1 MIWLV
6 SMTWLALLLAFGIG
20 AVTSSTWWLVRQRG
34 VNAEFEKRRLL
45 AEAESDHLRLQLSVF
60 ESGDDPSESLHREL
74 DRASAEAS
82 KVPRLT
88 FEVKH
93 LRERVG
99 LIEQLEQE
107 LIDLRAD
114 TTLAAG
120 AGGPALESA
129 EPSAED
135 EKEATPEQ
143 IEVAEVEVAEIE
155 VAEVEVAEVEVE
167 VEVVD
172 VRPDAADEADDL
184 TRIRGI
190 GRATERRLNGVGII
204 TWVQLANLSVEDM
217 ARVAEAMPAF
227 PGRIRR
233 DRWVEQA
240 AVLARLEPMPN
251 GTNSNGHGSNGS
263 GSNGTATGSDSSG
276 SGQRADQDHVTE
288 S

>member
-143 IEVAEVEVAEIE
+143 IEVAEVEV
-155 VAEVEVAEVEVE
+155 
-167 VEVVD
+167 EVVD